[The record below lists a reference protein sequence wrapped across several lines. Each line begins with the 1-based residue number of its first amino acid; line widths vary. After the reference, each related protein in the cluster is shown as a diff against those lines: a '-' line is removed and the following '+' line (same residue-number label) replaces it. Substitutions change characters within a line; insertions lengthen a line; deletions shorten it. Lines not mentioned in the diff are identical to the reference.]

1 MGAAIS
7 SNLTG
12 LWSQPN
18 LLNLE
23 NLETGKELHGLQ
35 DCQMEGKHYLSS
47 QHVFW
52 FHQELQRAAFAE
64 GEARGEKKGKEK
76 NDLLIL
82 VLKARLRFKPWAEV
96 HVSSLSKPV
105 HLLLVISSLLSRRRE
120 LLCSQREE
128 SSQLKNTKELAPA
141 GSSSWKIFF
150 ASI

>member
-1 MGAAIS
+1 MVYRTVKWKKNIIWAPSMS
-7 SNLTG
+7 SGFTRNC
-12 LWSQPN
+12 
-18 LLNLE
+18 
-23 NLETGKELHGLQ
+23 KELLLQ
-35 DCQMEGKHYLSS
+35 KEK
-47 QHVFW
+47 
-52 FHQELQRAAFAE
+52 
-64 GEARGEKKGKEK
+64 RGGKKGKEK

-82 VLKARLRFKPWAEV
+82 VLKARLGFKPWAEV

-150 ASI
+150 ASIWDFTDTFHWNLFSIFFFNASLRF